1 MNYWNLSNIPT
12 ETLKILGIFGIL
24 GVMQIHRLDLTVD
37 NDPRLGYEINGPFK
51 KALNILL
58 IPILNNIP
66 SGFREFI
73 KKTHHSAKK
82 VIEKATTHEAI
93 EVLYKNGEPEKA
105 KNILQRFF
113 YYIWFSTD
121 NPKAIRNRLRLVE
134 RELRNAIN
142 KHITDGRDIS
152 ILSIASGSSRA
163 ILDSLDSTH
172 INGKNVLITFLDK
185 SPAANKYSKKLTLGR
200 NYPSN
205 YQFRWVK
212 NTASKFPL
220 YYQGILLPN
229 IVEIVGL
236 FDYFQDR
243 GILRLFSLVHK
254 YLPEGGTFITSN
266 IVDNPERKF
275 VTDVVGWKMIY
286 RNPEDFYKLAIK
298 AGFDSN
304 KVKFFY
310 EPLKIHFVMVAEK

>member
-1 MNYWNLSNIPT
+1 MSMYPLNIVT
-12 ETLKILGIFGIL
+12 
-24 GVMQIHRLDLTVD
+24 D
-37 NDPRLGYEINGPFK
+37 NDSRLGYETNSPLK
-51 KALNILL
+51 KIFNVILT
-58 IPILNNIP
+58 PILNNFPP
-66 SGFREFI
+66 SLQGFI

-93 EVLYKNGEPEKA
+93 EILYKNGEPEKA
-105 KNILQRFF
+105 KNILQKFF

-142 KHITDGRDIS
+142 ENILEGRDTS

-163 ILDSLDSTH
+163 ILDSLDGTLTQ
-172 INGKNVLITFLDK
+172 NKNVLVTFLDK
-185 SPAANKYSKKLTLGR
+185 SGAANKYSKKLTLEK

-212 NTASKFPL
+212 STASKFPA
-220 YYQGILLPN
+220 YYQGLLLPN

-236 FDYFQDR
+236 FDYFKDK
-243 GILRLFSLVHK
+243 GILKLFSLIYK
-254 YLPEGGTFITSN
+254 YLPTDGVFITSN
-266 IVDNPERKF
+266 IVDNHERKF

-286 RNPEDFYKLAIK
+286 RNPEDFCNLAVK
-298 AGFDSN
+298 AGFNPS
-304 KVKFFY
+304 KIKFFY
-310 EPLKIHFVMVAEK
+310 EPLKIHFVMVARK